1 MYYNF
6 LIHSSADGHLGC
18 FHVLAI
24 VNNAAMNFGVHVSL
38 SKWLLFISRKLCLVL
53 FLWGP
58 PSILSAYISADLSQ
72 KSDSFYGALWS
83 KFFRGDIFL
92 HCNEIKL
99 ILWWGRKKMTYL
111 SACLVSSL
119 PYSVCHAFATISLE
133 GSIPCNFVRDHDDPQ
148 LALYVQIWIVWTIKY
163 IIWGTTLCLKNI
175 YISSQSFLKD
185 WLLGLNP

>member
-1 MYYNF
+1 MHHSF
-6 LIHSSADGHLGC
+6 LIHSPADRHLGC

-24 VNNAAMNFGVHVSL
+24 VNSVAMNIEVHVSF
-38 SKWLLFISRKLCLVL
+38 SKWLIISRKLCLAL

-58 PSILSAYISADLSQ
+58 PPILFAYIPADLSQ

-83 KFFRGDIFL
+83 KFFRGDISL

-99 ILWWGRKKMTYL
+99 ILWWGKEKKMTYL

-119 PYSVCHAFATISLE
+119 AFSVCHAFAMTSLE
-133 GSIPCNFVRDHDDPQ
+133 DSIPSNFVRGRDDPQ

-163 IIWGTTLCLKNI
+163 IIRCTTLCLKNI
-175 YISSQSFLKD
+175 CSSSQSFLKD